1 MKKKIIIFQ
10 LLLFPFSAF
19 SQCVEIDL
27 LSQLFKYS
35 LEKQDQILESI
46 GFLIDENRGK
56 ELGMDWVNIK
66 TDQYISIRRNNGN
79 KVDRVQYRLKGN
91 FNCYEEIK
99 SKLSTLGFKKEF
111 ETIGTYSTFYF
122 FYKSDSFG
130 VILAKWKA
138 PNDYARNFYQ
148 VSVLSLESY
157 YKELEER
164 K

>member
-1 MKKKIIIFQ
+1 MKKILIIVQ
-10 LLLFPFSAF
+10 LLLFSLPAF

-35 LEKQDQILESI
+35 LEKQDQILETKGFSI
-46 GFLIDENRGK
+46 NENHGK
-56 ELGMDWVNIK
+56 EFGMDWVNIK
-66 TDQYISIRRNNGN
+66 TDQYISIRRNDGN

-99 SKLSTLGFKKEF
+99 SKLPTLGFQKEF

-138 PNDYARNFYQ
+138 PNDYVGNFYQ
-148 VSVLSLESY
+148 VNVLSLESY